1 MDKIKKEVTLI
12 YLACNAIV
20 TFFITMSAFVL
31 DFMNYFN
38 MTINRAIVKLFTDN
52 IYTTL
57 YFMLLWILNYL
68 IFEIYKIFI
77 EGLAERKKYILRIK
91 IGEKISISYNLII
104 LLLVLIFLVIFKID
118 SLFKINF
125 ILLDLFMII
134 KAAKE
139 EIKYY
144 KNRLL

>member
-12 YLACNAIV
+12 YLGCNAIV
-20 TFFITMSAFVL
+20 TFFIAMSAFVL

-38 MTINRAIVKLFTDN
+38 MKINRAVVKLFTDN

-77 EGLAERKKYILRIK
+77 EGLSVDKKNILRLK
-91 IGEKISISYNLII
+91 INKKINIAYDLIV
-104 LLLVLIFLVIFKID
+104 LFLVLIFLIIIKMD
-118 SLFKINF
+118 HLFKINF

-134 KAAKE
+134 KAVKE

>member
-77 EGLAERKKYILRIK
+77 EGLAERKKYILRLK
-91 IGEKISISYNLII
+91 INKKLSIAYDLIV
-104 LLLVLIFLVIFKID
+104 LFLVLIFLIIIKMD
-118 SLFKINF
+118 DLFKINF
-125 ILLDLFMII
+125 VLLDLFMII
-134 KAAKE
+134 KAVKE
-139 EIKYY
+139 EIKYH
-144 KNRLL
+144 KNRLV